1 MIIVQQEIGI
11 IGEFYAKMYF
21 EYVYRTGANVSD
33 NPSEKGYY
41 LSSVIEGKEI
51 KIQVKTVSENI
62 EDRSF
67 SKITSTD
74 FDRIFFLRLDKE
86 FELNGFWVIE
96 KAFLQ
101 DLEGENLIAPN
112 FDNEEETGNEIF
124 RDKTKCQNVFSDF
137 DKFLKEQVYD

>member
-1 MIIVQQEIGI
+1 
-11 IGEFYAKMYF
+11 MYF
-21 EYVYRTGANVSD
+21 EYVYRIGANISD

-41 LSSVIEGKEI
+41 LSSIIEGKEI

-67 SKITSTD
+67 SEITSSN

-86 FELNGFWVIE
+86 LDLNGFWVIE
-96 KAFLQ
+96 KAFLKN
-101 DLEGENLIAPN
+101 LEEKNLIAPN
-112 FDNEEETGNEIF
+112 FDNEEKTGSEIF
-124 RDKTKCQNVFSDF
+124 RDKTKCQNVFPEF